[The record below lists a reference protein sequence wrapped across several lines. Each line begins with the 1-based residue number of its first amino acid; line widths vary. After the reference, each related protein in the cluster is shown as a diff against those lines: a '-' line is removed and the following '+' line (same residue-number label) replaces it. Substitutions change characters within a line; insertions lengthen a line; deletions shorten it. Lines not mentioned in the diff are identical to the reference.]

1 MIQGAIEKPIVGIE
15 NLMLCRKILA
25 TDEQLRESADNI
37 EIALEEERQE
47 LIDKGV
53 IVTSD
58 MINEGL
64 VTGNAV
70 TLEDMLK
77 VNLDEYELFSQY
89 VQKSCSIIGTKKI
102 VKMLGVDLPDNA
114 SIYTILKINKDLQG
128 IMSNVMIKL
137 VKMFDSAMK
146 EGTTNFVYDLF
157 FDYIEDD
164 MKKLPAYKYE
174 VVKDNYASYEDYYGE
189 LTKAVENVLNRL
201 YDTKYTTGILLT
213 YRGVEEAK
221 VKLVEIFKEV
231 GLDIEDLINKLMP
244 EQLISDVAQFHQAL
258 NILMN
263 KNPQVVE
270 IVRNNAELLNT
281 KVGEVL
287 GKLAEENA
295 ITKFNQQNG
304 MVGNVYPTLI
314 LPELIATIL
323 ATVSG
328 KMFSLDMMSDLPE
341 SEQELMDL
349 ISAEVHSVMDSYTV
363 NEDVVLNDDIAV
375 RLISL
380 ISHAVSPIVVNERTL
395 RSVDGRFQQFT
406 SVVGLSIQETV
417 NGIVEEFNKEYL
429 KSVEEAQ

>member
-64 VTGNAV
+64 VTGDAV

-128 IMSNVMIKL
+128 IMSNIMVKL

-157 FDYIEDD
+157 FDYVEDD

-270 IVRNNAELLNT
+270 IVKNNAELLNT
-281 KVGEVL
+281 KVSEVL

-295 ITKFNQQNG
+295 ISKFNQQNG

-323 ATVSG
+323 ASVSG
-328 KMFSLDMMSDLPE
+328 KMFSLDSLSELSEP
-341 SEQELMDL
+341 EQELMDL
-349 ISAEVHSVMDSYTV
+349 IYAEVHSVMDSYTV
-363 NEDVVLNDDIAV
+363 NEDVILSDDIAV

-417 NGIVEEFNKEYL
+417 SEIVEEFNKEYL